1 MGKQDSI
8 VKALLVTSL
17 VLSGAWGLNV
27 TANAAT
33 IPATVT
39 LGVIPDT
46 NTTTLDEALPDS
58 DANAKIVKAAIISSD
73 SSLNGSSTL
82 KQVADANSIVK
93 IQKNLTDYSPLLKV
107 ANYFDGLIVNNQTN
121 LNQQDMVEITTAL
134 LTNRSSAGELQALGF
149 SNDNVNTDGLST
161 VLDTISSFDSAPK
174 IQYLILNRNP
184 LPDLTAWTNFKE
196 STNKQKIGNLNASV
210 LKTNCQIKCN
220 VCPKKTSAGVF
231 QPKTL
236 RGRLLSSWTNL
247 AISISLSSSKSVPL
261 GKYSRISPLVFS
273 LVPRC

>member
-39 LGVIPDT
+39 SGVIPDT

-134 LTNRSSAGELQALGF
+134 LTNRSSAGELLQALGF

-184 LPDLTAWTNFKE
+184 LPDLTAWTNFKK

-210 LKTNCQIKCN
+210 LKNKD
-220 VCPKKTSAGVF
+220 G
-231 QPKTL
+231 
-236 RGRLLSSWTNL
+236 
-247 AISISLSSSKSVPL
+247 
-261 GKYSRISPLVFS
+261 SRITEGKTTAPQTLKGTTLKVPYSLFS
-273 LVPRC
+273 EYTQANDPQS